1 VGGHESGV
9 VLEAVDFATGIFA
22 LRVATSIAL
31 RRLRP
36 SSSPAALRDE
46 AVAWFDAVLYGIHAS
61 TDGSCNGLATRF
73 TIAGCCV
80 FTRRGCGT

>member
-1 VGGHESGV
+1 M
-9 VLEAVDFATGIFA
+9 LEAVDFAADVFA

-46 AVAWFDAVLYGIHAS
+46 AVAWFDAVLYGIQAFDRWQHGTPI
-61 TDGSCNGLATRF
+61 TDLAD
-73 TIAGCCV
+73 
-80 FTRRGCGT
+80 RRLRRYLTWHLQRVRAEPGR